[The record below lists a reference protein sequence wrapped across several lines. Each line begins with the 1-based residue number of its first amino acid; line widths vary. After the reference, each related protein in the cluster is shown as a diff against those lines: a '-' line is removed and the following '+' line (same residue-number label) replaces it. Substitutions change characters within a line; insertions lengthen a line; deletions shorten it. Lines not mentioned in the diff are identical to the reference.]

1 MLGAHT
7 LKIPINTQ
15 HSPQTLSWCVRDPVL
30 DTQNST
36 MPQSLGT
43 HTKGPED
50 VQIHITNRKDTNTRD
65 LAGRGFSF
73 PPTPSPVA
81 LVPGLLGGGCRKA

>member
-15 HSPQTLSWCVRDPVL
+15 HSPQTLRWCVRDPVL

-43 HTKGPED
+43 HTKG
-50 VQIHITNRKDTNTRD
+50 
-65 LAGRGFSF
+65 F
-73 PPTPSPVA
+73 
-81 LVPGLLGGGCRKA
+81 